1 MRWSFFE
8 LQAGLKLA
16 LWSKQSLQQDTG
28 LTGTASSA
36 AQITL
41 GHNVHSPLEV
51 DQVLKQAKNA
61 GAKNFKTCTEHLLRR
76 LCRLF
81 SGLRWSYLGSGLTA
95 HVGINLL
102 WLMSL
107 HSTIKQD
114 DAENLIS
121 ILNPLSGMQCR
132 VITSMP
138 IDHHTNHHIALH
150 IDHSTH
156 SIQQT
161 VDRQ

>member
-1 MRWSFFE
+1 MVFFE

-51 DQVLKQAKNA
+51 DQVLNKQKMQAKSS
-61 GAKNFKTCTEHLLRR
+61 KTCTEHLLRR

-81 SGLRWSYLGSGLTA
+81 SRT
-95 HVGINLL
+95 
-102 WLMSL
+102 
-107 HSTIKQD
+107 
-114 DAENLIS
+114 
-121 ILNPLSGMQCR
+121 
-132 VITSMP
+132 
-138 IDHHTNHHIALH
+138 
-150 IDHSTH
+150 
-156 SIQQT
+156 
-161 VDRQ
+161 

>member
-1 MRWSFFE
+1 MQAHISVITLAVEDLQRALDFYRDGLGLVTEGIIGQEFEQGAVVFFE

-61 GAKNFKTCTEHLLRR
+61 GAKILKP
-76 LCRLF
+76 
-81 SGLRWSYLGSGLTA
+81 A
-95 HVGINLL
+95 Q
-102 WLMSL
+102 
-107 HSTIKQD
+107 STFYGGYAGYFQD
-114 DAENLIS
+114 LD
-121 ILNPLSGMQCR
+121 G
-132 VITSMP
+132 
-138 IDHHTNHHIALH
+138 HIWEVVY
-150 IDHSTH
+150 SPCWE
-156 SIQQT
+156 
-161 VDRQ
+161 

>member
-1 MRWSFFE
+1 MQAHISVITLAVEDLQRALDFYRDGLGLVTEGIIGQEFEPGAVVFFE

-61 GAKNFKTCTEHLLRR
+61 GAKILKP
-76 LCRLF
+76 
-81 SGLRWSYLGSGLTA
+81 A
-95 HVGINLL
+95 Q
-102 WLMSL
+102 
-107 HSTIKQD
+107 STFYGGYAGYFQD
-114 DAENLIS
+114 LDGNIWEVAYS
-121 ILNPLSGMQCR
+121 PCW
-132 VITSMP
+132 
-138 IDHHTNHHIALH
+138 D
-150 IDHSTH
+150 
-156 SIQQT
+156 
-161 VDRQ
+161 

>member
-1 MRWSFFE
+1 MQAHISVITLAVEDLQRALDFYRDGLGLVTEGIIGQEFEQGAVVFFE

-61 GAKNFKTCTEHLLRR
+61 GAKILKP
-76 LCRLF
+76 
-81 SGLRWSYLGSGLTA
+81 A
-95 HVGINLL
+95 Q
-102 WLMSL
+102 
-107 HSTIKQD
+107 STFYGGYAGYFQD
-114 DAENLIS
+114 LDGH
-121 ILNPLSGMQCR
+121 ILEVAYSPCW
-132 VITSMP
+132 
-138 IDHHTNHHIALH
+138 D
-150 IDHSTH
+150 
-156 SIQQT
+156 
-161 VDRQ
+161 

>member
-1 MRWSFFE
+1 MQAHISVITLAVEDLQRALDFYRDGLGLVTEGIIGQEFEQGAVVFFE

-61 GAKNFKTCTEHLLRR
+61 GAKILKPAQSTFYGGYAGYFKDLD
-76 LCRLF
+76 
-81 SGLRWSYLGSGLTA
+81 G
-95 HVGINLL
+95 
-102 WLMSL
+102 
-107 HSTIKQD
+107 
-114 DAENLIS
+114 
-121 ILNPLSGMQCR
+121 
-132 VITSMP
+132 
-138 IDHHTNHHIALH
+138 HI
-150 IDHSTH
+150 
-156 SIQQT
+156 
-161 VDRQ
+161 